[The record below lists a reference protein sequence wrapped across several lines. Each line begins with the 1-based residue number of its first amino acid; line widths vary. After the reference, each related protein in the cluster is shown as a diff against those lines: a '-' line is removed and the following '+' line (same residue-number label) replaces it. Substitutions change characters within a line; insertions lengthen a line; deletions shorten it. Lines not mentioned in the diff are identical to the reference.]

1 MAHKKSRT
9 AGNGGFPNFC
19 ADARKRPKG
28 EHRALFLGKCETV
41 EVTPRIFQMHAYCF
55 PNFCADARKRPK
67 AEHQA
72 LFLGKCETVEKS
84 RTAGSGKSRTAGSG
98 KSRTARNGK
107 SRTAG
112 NGNQGQPGTGNQ
124 GQRGTGKWRRL
135 PILTPFSAPEGAQG
149 SHFMPLGNP
158 IAPRWQKAKKNTK
171 KGPQK

>member
-1 MAHKKSRT
+1 MEGSVARFRFRAENPISGKCRPGPLGGSGGSSWVQHGNPPLKCSGVSGAWHFSMAHKKSRT

-84 RTAGSGKSRTAGSG
+84 RTAGSGK
-98 KSRTARNGK
+98 
-107 SRTAG
+107 
-112 NGNQGQPGTGNQ
+112 
-124 GQRGTGKWRRL
+124 
-135 PILTPFSAPEGAQG
+135 
-149 SHFMPLGNP
+149 
-158 IAPRWQKAKKNTK
+158 
-171 KGPQK
+171 